1 MRGFFVGKEDIGNLM
16 DSPRAACS
24 TATKGEKSTFKG
36 QEKDAPIAPCPSC
49 GVGVV
54 QKRVGGSMR
63 RFCCAS
69 CRWAWNRQERRRRL
83 MEAIEAATCSRCRAH
98 VIEALSL
105 SRGGNIKG
113 GAAP

>member
-49 GVGVV
+49 GNPVAQERMGA
-54 QKRVGGSMR
+54 SLR
-63 RFCCAS
+63 RFCTDG
-69 CRWAWNRQERRRRL
+69 CRWSWHRGERRRKL
-83 MEAIEAATCSRCRAH
+83 IVAIEAAACSGCRAA
-98 VIEALSL
+98 VLKAVGLAALE
-105 SRGGNIKG
+105 RQGGGKG
-113 GAAP
+113 P